1 MRKPLA
7 RVPVIATAAVLL
19 AGVTAIG
26 AASAHP
32 DAGSTDG
39 RPAMSFATLEQ
50 HALKLGIRPSELK
63 IEYGL
68 AEIEG
73 RDADGRKVEIK
84 LDARTGATLRRE
96 FDD

>member
-1 MRKPLA
+1 MRKPLTH
-7 RVPVIATAAVLL
+7 VPVIATAAILL
-19 AGVTAIG
+19 AGATTIG
-26 AASAHP
+26 AASAQSH
-32 DAGSTDG
+32 AGPTDQQSS
-39 RPAMSFATLEQ
+39 MSFAALEQ
-50 HALKLGIRPSELK
+50 HAHKLGIRPSELK

-73 RDADGRKVEIK
+73 RDADGRKVEVK